1 MSTDTQQI
9 VEASEQPRIP
19 RRYVTDHNA
28 EGKSVFSSVLDEELT
43 PTATHGLNF
52 YDAFIAPQ
60 QQPAYMTSMS
70 DVKEVMQ
77 VPLSPTQ
84 GIARPDATVVR
95 LVDFLPGQPAL
106 MHRTVTMDYGVLI
119 SGELELI
126 LDSGEAR
133 QLQPGDV
140 VVQRG
145 TSHAWRNPHPTN
157 TARGLFVM
165 SPIVPL
171 VVKGEQLGEHV
182 EMPER
187 ND

>member
-9 VEASEQPRIP
+9 VETSEQPRIP
-19 RRYVTDHNA
+19 RRYVTDHND

-43 PTATHGLNF
+43 PTAAHGLNV

-60 QQPAYMTSMS
+60 QQPAQMASMT
-70 DVKEVMQ
+70 DLEAAQ
-77 VPLSPTQ
+77 VPLSPIQ

-119 SGELELI
+119 SGELELK

-140 VVQRG
+140 VIQRG

-171 VVKGEQLGEHV
+171 VVNGEQLGEHV

>member
-1 MSTDTQQI
+1 MSNYMDQHGDP
-9 VEASEQPRIP
+9 SEQPRRP

-43 PTATHGLNF
+43 PTAAHGLNI
-52 YDAFIAPQ
+52 YDAFIALQ
-60 QQPAYMTSMS
+60 QQPAQMASMT
-70 DVKEVMQ
+70 DLEAAQ

-165 SPIVPL
+165 SPVVPL
-171 VVKGEQLGEHV
+171 VVNGEQLGEHV
-182 EMPER
+182 EIPER